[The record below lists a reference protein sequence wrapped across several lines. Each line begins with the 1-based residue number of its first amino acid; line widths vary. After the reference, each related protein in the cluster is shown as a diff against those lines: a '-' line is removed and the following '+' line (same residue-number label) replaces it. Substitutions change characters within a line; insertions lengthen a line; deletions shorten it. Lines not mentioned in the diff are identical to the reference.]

1 MAIQNPIKD
10 YQAFL
15 SALKVPDSLDYG
27 LIEEAFEAALD
38 ATTELREES
47 PIISRFGINFASLT
61 LYICSEHSF
70 YLATHAST
78 KMEALK
84 GNQEYIGFL
93 ASVSLDKYF
102 TNEHLAYRMGSLT
115 SRFSPMMSTLDLYLN
130 FILGMLSRY
139 KKNDPQQTLV
149 IDVMNKGFQ
158 MAKCV
163 TSLLENGFE
172 TEAFSTWRTLHENEC
187 ILHCLLKYGK
197 PIIERY
203 LVHMR
208 YALAFR
214 GGLKTKEE
222 TDEEFVKIKS
232 EMRSHDLKSK
242 DMKRFIEYGW
252 LYAID
257 GVEKQDGFKLN
268 FRDGVQ
274 RMAGLSSYSKV
285 YEMSSE
291 IAHSSP
297 LLIYSS
303 KNYFFSLTLLSLYE
317 SFFRLEKVFTSLYMS
332 TVSEQ
337 ERDRYV
343 TMRKLYYHQ
352 LLEAYGLQKQRF
364 ATASKKQEQGNGN

>member
-27 LIEEAFEAALD
+27 LIEEAFEAALE

-47 PIISRFGINFASLT
+47 PVISRFGINFASLT

-214 GGLKTKEE
+214 GGLKSKEE

-303 KNYFFSLTLLSLYE
+303 KNYFFSLTLLPPGEGVHQPLHVD
-317 SFFRLEKVFTSLYMS
+317 RLRAGAGPLRHDA
-332 TVSEQ
+332 Q
-337 ERDRYV
+337 A
-343 TMRKLYYHQ
+343 
-352 LLEAYGLQKQRF
+352 LLPPA
-364 ATASKKQEQGNGN
+364 A

>member
-27 LIEEAFEAALD
+27 LIQEAFEAALE

-47 PIISRFGINFASLT
+47 PVISRFGINFASLT

-70 YLATHAST
+70 YLATHANT
-78 KMEALK
+78 KPEALK

-163 TSLLENGFE
+163 ASLLENGFE

-187 ILHCLLKYGK
+187 ILHCLIKYGAK
-197 PIIERY
+197 VIDGY
-203 LVHMR
+203 LAHMR
-208 YALAFR
+208 YAMAFR
-214 GGLKTKEE
+214 GGLKSKEE
-222 TDEEFVKIKS
+222 TDAAFLEIK
-232 EMRSHDLKSK
+232 EKMRSHGLKSK

-257 GVEKQDGFKLN
+257 NVESVEGFKLN

-274 RMAGLSSYSKV
+274 RMAGLSAYSKV

-297 LLIYSS
+297 LLIYS
-303 KNYFFSLTLLSLYE
+303 KKDYFFSLTLLSLYE
-317 SFFRLEKVFTSLYMS
+317 SFFRLEKIFASLYMS
-332 TVSEQ
+332 SVSAPEK
-337 ERDRYV
+337 ERYLEL
-343 TMRKLYYHQ
+343 RKVYHRQ
-352 LLEAYGLQKQRF
+352 LEEAYEFQKKKI
-364 ATASKKQEQGNGN
+364 ASLSKDKDESN